1 MVLVLELT
9 ELLMASMIADERT
22 SFLVHHL
29 GCMLRVI
36 LPIPKPSLEFECIC
50 DRVFPTLINIIRFL
64 VKSLAVNGL
73 NLVRVECYD
82 LAEGYPVLGIH
93 YTVIAFLDQ

>member
-1 MVLVLELT
+1 MVLVLELS

-36 LPIPKPSLEFECIC
+36 LPVTEPSPEF
-50 DRVFPTLINIIRFL
+50 
-64 VKSLAVNGL
+64 
-73 NLVRVECYD
+73 
-82 LAEGYPVLGIH
+82 
-93 YTVIAFLDQ
+93 